1 MFGRLYMESET
12 VSITIK
18 GINKNSKE
26 KFETYCGLFG
36 KTMTSVLINFIEGCC
51 CFSENERIQM
61 MYMTLFNFANTYP
74 QQIDAWITEP
84 IFQTMDEIQKSYWR
98 LYYINL
104 YPTYFFQK
112 YVEWING
119 NNLQEGL

>member
-1 MFGRLYMESET
+1 MESET

-36 KTMTSVLINFIEGCC
+36 KTMTSVLINFIDGCC
-51 CFSENERIQM
+51 RFSEDERIQM
-61 MYMTLFNFANTYP
+61 MYMTLFDFANRFP
-74 QQIDAWITEP
+74 QQIDAWIVEP
-84 IFQTMDEIQKSYWR
+84 LFQAMNEIQKSYWR

-112 YVEWING
+112 YIEYIEQINR
-119 NNLQEGL
+119 NDLQEVQ